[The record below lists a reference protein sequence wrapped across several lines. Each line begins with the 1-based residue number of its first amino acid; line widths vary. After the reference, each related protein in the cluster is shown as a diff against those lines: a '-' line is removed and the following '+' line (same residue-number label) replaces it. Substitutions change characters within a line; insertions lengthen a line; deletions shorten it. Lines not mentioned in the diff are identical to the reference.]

1 MFVDFF
7 VVESASNPGEVGFLR
22 SVETRV
28 GFVPRVGEYCC
39 VPGVGTRYI
48 VHQVTT
54 NWVPAVRERD
64 VNVPSGLRGT
74 FVPRVRVDL
83 RY

>member
-39 VPGVGTRYI
+39 VPGVGTR
-48 VHQVTT
+48 
-54 NWVPAVRERD
+54 
-64 VNVPSGLRGT
+64 
-74 FVPRVRVDL
+74 
-83 RY
+83 